1 MINVRVKLYG
11 TLRRQRPAEV
21 GGSNRQPFIMEAPAE
36 ATVAFLLTDLGVG
49 QGYVGAIAVNGEV
62 ASADSPLQD
71 GDEVRL
77 FPPSAGG

>member
-21 GGSNRQPFIMEAPAE
+21 GGNNRQPFTMQAPE
-36 ATVAFLLTDLGVG
+36 KATVAFLLTELGVG
-49 QGYVGAIAVNGEV
+49 QGYVGAIAINGE
-62 ASADSPLQD
+62 ASSVDSLLQD
-71 GDEVRL
+71 GDELRL